1 MTAVALD
8 AGTAR
13 RAVLY
18 LRVSTKEQAQRG
30 GESEGFSIPAQRE
43 AALRQARSLGADVVE
58 EFIDAGES
66 ARSANRPELQRMLRF
81 VRNNCIDF
89 VIVHKIDRLAR
100 NRVDDVEINLALT
113 AAGVR
118 LVSCTENIDE
128 TPSGMLMHG
137 IMSSIAEFYSRNLAS
152 ESRKGMLQKAKNGGT
167 VGMAPFG
174 YLNVRERSPEGREI
188 RTIALDPER
197 APHVKWMFEAYATG
211 QWTTAAIRDELLA
224 RGVTSL
230 PRPNR
235 PARPLAVS
243 HVSTI
248 LQNRY
253 YVGYVKYEG
262 VEYSGRHEPLVG
274 EALFERVRNVREARH
289 QSREK
294 PRAHAHY
301 LIGSIYCGQCGRA
314 LSFELSRG
322 KSGDLYE
329 YFYCLGRQRDKNGCT
344 FIATPVALVEQLIE
358 KQWATVTL
366 SEQHCERIRELVADY
381 LTALFPERDQRR
393 QAALNQARQLKAERE
408 KLLQAHYADA
418 IGVDLLKSEQQRI
431 AKSLA
436 HAESVLAEA
445 IQSRAQVDEQLDKIL
460 ALLSQA
466 HQHYLAADHAVRKSL
481 NQAVFTALF
490 IEDDDIAGADLTPA
504 FRRVLD
510 DQLAV
515 TLDHEVRKNNRPPGR
530 ANTLPHEPNR
540 TRRER
545 PKGVLVWERKNP
557 RPSKVEGSNELLL
570 VVLSSAS
577 LNTVPALG
585 SPTARKL
592 EKTEP
597 RTGRRRITEKDR
609 RRIVELY
616 ELGASSRVVA
626 AEVRVSKATV
636 LNVLKSAG
644 VACRPPGR
652 SCVT

>member
-1 MTAVALD
+1 MTVAATE
-8 AGTAR
+8 AGAAR

-43 AALRQARSLGADVVE
+43 AALRQARSLSADVVE

-81 VRNNCIDF
+81 VRNNSIDF

-197 APHVKWMFEAYATG
+197 APHVKWMYEAYASG
-211 QWTTAAIRDELLA
+211 EWTTAAIRDELLA

-262 VEYSGRHEPLVG
+262 IEYPGKHQALID

-301 LIGSIYCGQCGRA
+301 LVGSIYCGRCGRA

-344 FIATPVALVEQLIE
+344 FIATPVALVEELVE
-358 KQWATVTL
+358 RQWGSVTL
-366 SEQHCERIRELVADY
+366 SEEHCESIRALVADY
-381 LTALFPERDQRR
+381 LTALFPERDERR
-393 QAALNQARQLKAERE
+393 RVALNQIRRLKTERE
-408 KLLQAHYADA
+408 KVLQAHYADA
-418 IGVDLLKSEQQRI
+418 ISVDLLKSEQQRI
-431 AKSLA
+431 AGSLA

-445 IQSRAQVDEQLDKIL
+445 TQSRAQVDEQLDNIL
-460 ALLSQA
+460 NLLGRAQ
-466 HQHYLAADHAVRKSL
+466 QHYLAADPVVRKSL

-490 IEDDDIAGADLTPA
+490 IEDDDVAGVDLASP
-504 FRRVLD
+504 FQRVLD
-510 DQLAV
+510 DQLAI
-515 TLDHEVRKNNRPPGR
+515 TLDHEVRSTNGQGHGGNATPPSAER
-530 ANTLPHEPNR
+530 S
-540 TRRER
+540 RRER
-545 PKGVLVWERKNP
+545 PKGLLAWERKNP
-557 RPSKVEGSNELLL
+557 RPSQVEGSNELFL
-570 VVLSSAS
+570 VAG
-577 LNTVPALG
+577 TG
-585 SPTARKL
+585 F
-592 EKTEP
+592 EP
-597 RTGRRRITEKDR
+597 
-609 RRIVELY
+609 
-616 ELGASSRVVA
+616 
-626 AEVRVSKATV
+626 
-636 LNVLKSAG
+636 
-644 VACRPPGR
+644 
-652 SCVT
+652 VTSGL